1 LPKKRLK
8 KPFLPIFGNFERKLT
23 FFFGRPFHRF
33 PPSFNQLFHGGTD
46 MKNYRINFIRH
57 GITQANL
64 EGLYV
69 GRTDHELCTEGIRQ
83 LINLRENCLYP
94 EVQRIYSSPLTRC
107 VQTAGILYPDQDPV
121 IVEGL
126 VELDFGEFDGKSY
139 QELSDREDFQLWM
152 KDSYHNA
159 PTGGESGEEFTFRLL
174 AALRYIFNQMMEE
187 GLTEVAVFTHGGV
200 IMNLMYAMGLPQCPF
215 GQFNARNG
223 EGYSVV
229 LTPQMWMRDNAFEI
243 CGSIP
248 VPKDYTD
255 GEGWTEDPCRSV
267 PIPGE
272 DLDSWDQE

>member
-1 LPKKRLK
+1 
-8 KPFLPIFGNFERKLT
+8 
-23 FFFGRPFHRF
+23 
-33 PPSFNQLFHGGTD
+33 

-107 VQTAGILYPDQDPV
+107 VQTVGILYPDQDPV

-187 GLTEVAVFTHGGV
+187 GLSEVAVFTHGGV
-200 IMNLMYAMGLPQCPF
+200 IMTLLDACALPRKQKF
-215 GQFNARNG
+215 EWITESGH
-223 EGYSVV
+223 GYTIKITPSLFHSSGVV
-229 LTPQMWMRDNAFEI
+229 EVIDAF
-243 CGSIP
+243 
-248 VPKDYTD
+248 
-255 GEGWTEDPCRSV
+255 
-267 PIPGE
+267 
-272 DLDSWDQE
+272 